1 MNLTSLKCTEA
12 TKHPLHHPHFLCHRP
27 DQSTG
32 PSSFWNFPHSLR
44 SKRPMFFCTTS
55 HTHRTRRQ
63 NTHGEWRCPQNW
75 GPHPSLMP
83 PLSLPGTQSRRSPR
97 SWAGNLMFR
106 SLNWGVLISQSK
118 IRAELL
124 SQTCKWRS
132 SLGNHMQI
140 PWWGQRCRQS
150 QRRMGGVKF
159 KQSEIKLLCV

>member
-1 MNLTSLKCTEA
+1 MNLTSLKC
-12 TKHPLHHPHFLCHRP
+12 KKPLNIPYITPTSSVTVLTRVQVLLPSGTFLTLS
-27 DQSTG
+27 DL
-32 PSSFWNFPHSLR
+32 NI
-44 SKRPMFFCTTS
+44 CTTS
-55 HTHRTRRQ
+55 HTHRTGRQ

-75 GPHPSLMP
+75 GPHPPLMP
-83 PLSLPGTQSRRSPR
+83 SLSLPGTQSRRNPR

-118 IRAELL
+118 TRAELL
-124 SQTCKWRS
+124 SQTCKGRS

-150 QRRMGGVKF
+150 QRRVGGIKL

>member
-44 SKRPMFFCTTS
+44 SKHPMFVCMTS

-75 GPHPSLMP
+75 GPHRLLMP

-124 SQTCKWRS
+124 SQTCKGRS

-150 QRRMGGVKF
+150 QRRVGGIKL